1 MGLLMGAIA
10 GAAGAVEET
19 TKYALRTMMDEEKA
33 KRIAEYGSRLKS
45 DEDLTTRARNKG
57 DASDER
63 ARVQTEAQGM
73 ADKRGGLLS
82 QSATDAYNKLAETD
96 PEGAK
101 LGLEA
106 VESAK
111 AGGGYAQEP
120 TTRDM
125 LLAQGD
131 IKSVALNDDKKEDN
145 ALNSRKLDEAAR
157 RQDAWTA
164 NEATKRENEAK
175 RIEAMFAKIGA
186 AGSGKDK
193 VPSRVAEAT
202 QIMDKINEERVAS
215 GKPKITFEDALQMHY
230 KSADPAKEAITYESD
245 GSVRERKV
253 TRPITEKSVV
263 TKKPNGDRKPLGS
276 FQK

>member
-33 KRIAEYGSRLKS
+33 KRIAEYGSKLKS

-57 DASDER
+57 DAADER
-63 ARVQTEAQGM
+63 ARVQTEAQGI

-82 QSATDAYNKLAETD
+82 QSATDAYTKLAETD

-111 AGGGYAQEP
+111 AGGSYTQEP

-131 IKSVALNDDKKEDN
+131 IKSIAAMDEKAAASEIRTQIAQGRFEN
-145 ALNSRKLDEAAR
+145 ALQIAQMKGDFAMMLGELKAA
-157 RQDAWTA
+157 AA
-164 NEATKRENEAK
+164 N
-175 RIEAMFAKIGA
+175 
-186 AGSGKDK
+186 GSGKATELMRNWEYLKGKGKTD
-193 VPSRVAEAT
+193 AEAG
-202 QIMDKINEERVAS
+202 ELLLS
-215 GKPKITFEDALQMHY
+215 GKVGEYTTTA
-230 KSADPAKEAITYESD
+230 TESFD
-245 GSVRERKV
+245 SNGNKTVTTKKV
-253 TRPITEKSVV
+253 KPGTEKPAQGRVRTFV
-263 TKKPNGDRKPLGS
+263 PGKGFVD
-276 FQK
+276 QQQ